1 MTKSAKEEKTINIR
15 ELVLG
20 ILMEVLEQD
29 NYSNVVIHNT
39 LMKYQYLEKQD
50 RAFLSRLAEG
60 CVE

>member
-39 LMKYQYLEKQD
+39 YFDYFIIFNQD
-50 RAFLSRLAEG
+50 FQRAVWRD
-60 CVE
+60 V